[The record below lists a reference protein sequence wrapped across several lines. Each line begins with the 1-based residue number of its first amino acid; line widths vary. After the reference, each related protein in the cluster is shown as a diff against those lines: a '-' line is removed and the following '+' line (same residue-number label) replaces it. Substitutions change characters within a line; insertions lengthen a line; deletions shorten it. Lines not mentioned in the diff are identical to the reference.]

1 MNYKQAIKLLTS
13 QAKFRIELGLERV
26 KTILNILNNPQD
38 KIKIIHIAGTNGK
51 GSVACTLANIL
62 KHAGYKTGLYTSPHI
77 AEYTERIKINNIDI
91 SENNFAKYIEQTCNL
106 ADINNVDLTEF
117 EILTISAF
125 KYFYDEK
132 VDIAVIETGLGGRF
146 DATNTIRN
154 PVLSIITSISLD
166 HTDRLGNTIEE
177 IAFEK
182 SGIIKEKSNVIIS
195 CKNRGFDVIR
205 KQSEKKHS
213 KVIEAKEE
221 IITTFENEKNYITY
235 KNEEYE
241 FGLIGTYQ
249 NQNAALILKA
259 VEFLNSNNFEINKNS
274 LKQGLKTVNWPAR
287 LEYIKE
293 KNLIIDGAHNPDAAI
308 ELRKSLDFYFP
319 NQKRTFIYST
329 LNTKDYISIAK
340 TLFKKND
347 IIYYFEFNHKNAVP
361 FDTYK
366 KTVNRLNI
374 QKMNTSDINRI
385 LEDKSLKIICGSLY
399 MIGKIYYTIK

>member
-1 MNYKQAIKLLTS
+1 MNYEQAIKLLTS

-26 KTILNILNNPQD
+26 KAILNIFDNPQN

-51 GSVACTLANIL
+51 GSVACSLANIL

-77 AEYTERIKINNIDI
+77 VKYTERIKINNIDI
-91 SENNFAKYIEQTCNL
+91 SENNFAEYIEETCNL
-106 ADINNVDLTEF
+106 AEINNVDLTEF

-146 DATNTIRN
+146 DATNAIKD

-182 SGIIKEKSNVIIS
+182 SGIIKENSNVIIS
-195 CKNRGFDVIR
+195 DKNKGFDVIR

-221 IITTFENEKNYITY
+221 IITTLENEKNYIIY
-235 KNEEYE
+235 NNEKYE

-249 NQNAALILKA
+249 NQNTALILKA
-259 VEFLNSNNFEINKNS
+259 VEFLNSNNFGINKNS
-274 LKQGLKTVNWPAR
+274 LEQGLKTVKWPAR

-340 TLFKKND
+340 ILFNKDD
-347 IIYYFEFNHKNAVP
+347 IIYYLEFNHKNAVP
-361 FDTYK
+361 FDIYSL
-366 KTVNRLNI
+366 RLQSI
-374 QKMNTSDINRI
+374 RMASCSP
-385 LEDKSLKIICGSLY
+385 LKSGNEQQRVD
-399 MIGKIYYTIK
+399 